1 MKIFPLSDDFEAT
14 FYNIPLT
21 RNPFNNVLYVII
33 IVAIIIFTIIIIGNN
48 NNSRSTSG
56 KY

>member
-1 MKIFPLSDDFEAT
+1 MKIFPLLDNFEAT

-33 IVAIIIFTIIIIGNN
+33 IVAIIIFIIIIIGNN